1 MSAIRLQDAI
11 GEIQDSFI
19 LEAYSTTPHQAKPQ
33 KWLALF
39 LVATILALGLIACA
53 PMLFSSISGDDL
65 SFSACYAGNGIVE
78 ITVENKSAKVLK
90 FQPKLK
96 LVRWSDSAEIPANGK
111 VTFKNTQIAP
121 ESSGV
126 MTVDLS
132 SAYDLG
138 ELETPLL
145 NDRYYL
151 ILTNNN
157 FLFGQD
163 WMCSVSFSE
172 KDYTDEP
179 TYPVQ
184 PSPAEADPE
193 LIRQMNSDLQA
204 FFEES
209 ILADKEK
216 RAETIAAYYERC
228 TEVIHASG
236 KRVIHPVSPAPTFLI
251 DKLPAGTILD
261 ENLPVDTQYQLIGMH
276 TASIDSYAFPV
287 GASWEDTA
295 YIFSIIVPQKAE
307 DLSEATGDAIQLT
320 YVMAFDSAQAG
331 QEDTYTLIR
340 GQLVPLS
347 ELRSDKV
354 YQDGQYTAFNVTKYF
369 FTDLDTHIAAF
380 RQWRTDL
387 YFNEDVLE
395 RIHNGHAYLQEAV
408 KKMYLYNG

>member
-33 KWLALF
+33 KWLALL
-39 LVATILALGLIACA
+39 LVAAILALGLIACA

-96 LVRWSDSAEIPANGK
+96 LVRWSDSAEIPATGK
-111 VTFKNTQIAP
+111 VTFRNTHIAP
-121 ESSGV
+121 ESSSV

-138 ELETPLL
+138 ELETPLH

-172 KDYTDEP
+172 NNHTDEP
-179 TYPVQ
+179 NYPVQ

-193 LIRQMNSDLQA
+193 LIRQVDSDLQT
-204 FFEES
+204 FLGES
-209 ILADKEK
+209 ILTDKEK

-228 TEVIHASG
+228 AEVIRASG
-236 KRVIHPVSPAPTFLI
+236 KNVIHPVSPAPTFLI
-251 DKLPAGTILD
+251 DALPAGIILD
-261 ENLPVDTQYQLIGMH
+261 RNLPEDTQYQLIGMNE
-276 TASIDSYAFPV
+276 TDLF
-287 GASWEDTA
+287 G
-295 YIFSIIVPQKAE
+295 IIPGE
-307 DLSEATGDAIQLT
+307 DLCTLVTCTPYGVNTHRLLVRGSRIPYEEAAILEEETTSAEPAASTGEA
-320 YVMAFDSAQAG
+320 M
-331 QEDTYTLIR
+331 
-340 GQLVPLS
+340 
-347 ELRSDKV
+347 
-354 YQDGQYTAFNVTKYF
+354 
-369 FTDLDTHIAAF
+369 
-380 RQWRTDL
+380 
-387 YFNEDVLE
+387 
-395 RIHNGHAYLQEAV
+395 YLQGF
-408 KKMYLYNG
+408 LLLGQSWLSL